1 MDEIHSDIIEHI
13 LQQNPH
19 LRSPPPTTHY
29 SLARGA
35 ARICRSLPLLG
46 RLYPPD
52 AKQDLVD
59 LLKAQQANATTY
71 STWYDASV
79 QLDELS
85 GHNIWKL
92 APQSRHYDCHLVHRH
107 LVEMRAARLHK
118 DYRLLLYLVRTRWT
132 RNVGNM
138 GDVNLYRHAHVGTKR
153 LVEEYIEECRQLLH
167 YLVHDPSVHLN
178 DRYLLGML
186 VQTRRNIGRTALVLS
201 GGSTFSLSHVG
212 VLVALLENNLVPRI
226 ISGLSSGSIIASIL
240 CCHTN
245 DEIGALLRGI
255 TDRKFAI
262 FGDLSPADG
271 RPDGRLKRFLT
282 RVGHLLKFGTFFD
295 IAGLRDTMYD
305 FVGDMTFREAY
316 NRTGKIL
323 NVTVSPAAKHEQTR
337 LLNYLTAPNCLVWSA
352 ICALCLLPGIFPSNS
367 IYEKNPTTN
376 QVHEWNNDQSSKYVD
391 GSVDGDLPISRLLE
405 MFNVDHII
413 AVQVNP
419 HVAPILSVS
428 VASVGGRVDTEFS
441 EAVRVLLNNGYDFV
455 TNEIIHCLQIL
466 HEMNIYQNLTS
477 KLISLLSQQYSGDIT
492 ILPRLEWCDFLK
504 VFQNPTPQFM
514 LDFILKGARASW
526 PKITVINNHCG
537 VEFALDKEIYFLRGR
552 LIAHSNNRITLPTAD
567 VLPEELSTRAID
579 GYSYLVTSPI
589 LSEEVFTS
597 PKALRAKVK
606 IRRHNLLSNGDSKWL
621 RHSPLRKKNASFVD
635 RGSARGSSAVSL
647 TGLATKA
654 YDRDRCDRGDKPEK
668 TESTFYKSLQ
678 PYTPDK
684 KNDGSNDGTLSERA
698 KADSGKDPAE
708 PEKLTGAKAIFD
720 FRYSPHH
727 EKTLYFSADYTNYAL
742 PKPQLAEQNQK
753 EKANLPKILRAGS
766 LRNSYIELHRLKPSS
781 KSALDLNG
789 RSPSSSPKSTEK
801 ANIDHEK
808 NFKSIQP
815 ATLRQ
820 HFAKRLQTAS
830 SDRKKLT
837 FETPVKAE
845 EERCTGNGEKN
856 GKDPKDVNEK
866 GYEDTDKENFEDT
879 RFEL

>member
-1 MDEIHSDIIEHI
+1 MAD
-13 LQQNPH
+13 
-19 LRSPPPTTHY
+19 
-29 SLARGA
+29 
-35 ARICRSLPLLG
+35 
-46 RLYPPD
+46 
-52 AKQDLVD
+52 
-59 LLKAQQANATTY
+59 QASATTY
-71 STWYDASV
+71 RAWYAASV

-85 GHNIWKL
+85 GSTRWKL
-92 APQSRHYDCHLVHRH
+92 EPQSHTYDYNLVHRH
-107 LVEMRAARLHK
+107 LEEMRAARLRN

-138 GDVNLYRHAHVGTKR
+138 GDISLYRHAHVGTKR

-167 YLVHDPSVHLN
+167 YLVHDPAVRLD

-212 VLVALLENNLVPRI
+212 VLVALLEHHLVPRI

-245 DEIGALLRGI
+245 DEIGELLRGI

-262 FGDLSPADG
+262 FGDLAAA
-271 RPDGRLKRFLT
+271 DGRLKRLLT

-367 IYEKNPTTN
+367 IYEKHPTTN
-376 QVHEWNNDQSSKYVD
+376 KIHVWNNDQASKYVD
-391 GSVDGDLPISRLLE
+391 GSVDGDLPIDRLLE

-419 HVAPILSVS
+419 HVSPVLSVA
-428 VASVGGRVDTEFS
+428 VTTVGGNVDSEFA
-441 EAVRVLLNNGYDFV
+441 EGLRVLLKNGYDFV

-492 ILPRLEWCDFLK
+492 ILPRLELSDFLK

-537 VEFALDKEIYFLRGR
+537 VEFALDKEISFLRGR
-552 LIAHSNNRITLPTAD
+552 IIALANKSITLPTTD
-567 VLPEELSTRAID
+567 VEGWSD
-579 GYSYLVTSPI
+579 LVTSPVSGDEI
-589 LSEEVFTS
+589 FVS
-597 PKALRAKVK
+597 PKALRAKSK

-621 RHSPLRKKNASFVD
+621 RHSPLRRKNASFAD
-635 RGSARGSSAVSL
+635 RSSARGSSTVSL
-647 TGLATKA
+647 AALASRA
-654 YDRDRCDRGDKPEK
+654 YDRAERSERDRSEK
-668 TESTFYKSLQ
+668 TTSSFYKSLQ
-678 PYTPDK
+678 PPNPDK
-684 KNDGSNDGTLSERA
+684 VNNDGEQGA
-698 KADSGKDPAE
+698 SGETMA
-708 PEKLTGAKAIFD
+708 TNAIFD

-727 EKTLYFSADYTNYAL
+727 EKTLYFADYPNYVL
-742 PKPQLAEQNQK
+742 PKPSVQNDQR
-753 EKANLPKILRAGS
+753 ERANLPKILRNNS
-766 LRNSYIELHRLKPSS
+766 FRNSYIELHRLKHPS
-781 KSALDLNG
+781 KSFLDSRKPTPL
-789 RSPSSSPKSTEK
+789 SSPKSTEK
-801 ANIDHEK
+801 TYFEQEHSAKSLPPAIVRHSTNRMNPASDQRKISFDDSSKADEK
-808 NFKSIQP
+808 SSKNGNFKKIIEK
-815 ATLRQ
+815 AN
-820 HFAKRLQTAS
+820 K
-830 SDRKKLT
+830 SDYD
-837 FETPVKAE
+837 ET
-845 EERCTGNGEKN
+845 
-856 GKDPKDVNEK
+856 
-866 GYEDTDKENFEDT
+866 DTEHFEDAP
-879 RFEL
+879 FELKS